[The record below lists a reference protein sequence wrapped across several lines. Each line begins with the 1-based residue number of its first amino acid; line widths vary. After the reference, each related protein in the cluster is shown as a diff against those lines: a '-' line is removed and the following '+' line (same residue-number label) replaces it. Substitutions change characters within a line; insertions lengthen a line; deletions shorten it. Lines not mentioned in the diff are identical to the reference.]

1 MDNYGIISIL
11 PIVVTIVVSLKFRN
25 IVVALF
31 SGSLVG
37 LLVMSGGNPIAAMS
51 SFVKEFLIPTI
62 TDSYSA
68 EVLTL
73 LIFISGFVKLM
84 EVSGGAQAFATA
96 VSKMVNNRFKAQLCC
111 WISGFIV
118 FFSDIGNPIIVGPI
132 FQPLFDKLKISR
144 EKLAWIIDTTASPVS
159 ILIPFLGWG
168 AYIMGLFS
176 QEFEA
181 NHLVLSEWD
190 TLLKVFPLQLYA
202 LLSLLLVPLV
212 AFTGKEFGPMFKAE
226 QRVQLTGKLYR
237 DGSEPVQ
244 GLEKQAVP
252 QNASPLVM
260 IVPLVVMIA
269 TLVGMLAPD
278 GFPFKP
284 VDGDNL
290 RAALITGFLFGSVA
304 NVLLCGIYKIKP
316 MREAI
321 SDYVVGMEGVAGIFI
336 VLLCAWVL
344 SGVTKAMGAPE
355 FVVQI
360 AQSAVPAWFLPGIT
374 FLSCAVISFATGSS
388 WGTFTIG
395 FTIAIPAAVALGSPF
410 YACLAAVLSGGLFGD
425 HCSPISDTTVLS
437 GTGASCN
444 LLDHVTT
451 QIPYAL
457 LCGGV
462 AFVGFIIAGLTGGSY
477 IALPI
482 SIVLLLATFGIAL
495 KVYGKTV
502 HNTQAEP
509 GAEPA
514 EQNTEPAARA

>member
-1 MDNYGIISIL
+1 MDSYGILSIL
-11 PIVVTIVVSLKFRN
+11 PIVVTIVISLKFRN
-25 IVVALF
+25 IVFALF
-31 SGSLVG
+31 SGSFVG
-37 LLVMSGGNPIAAMS
+37 LMIMNMGNPITSMS
-51 SFVKEFLIPTI
+51 SFVKDFLIPMI
-62 TDSYSA
+62 TDTYSA
-68 EVLTL
+68 EVLAL
-73 LIFISGFVKLM
+73 LLFISGFVKLM

-96 VSKMVNNRFKAQLCC
+96 VSKMVNSRFKAQICC

-168 AYIMGLFS
+168 AYIMGLLG
-176 QEFEA
+176 QEFQA
-181 NHLVLSEWD
+181 NGLALSEWD

-212 AFTGKEFGPMFKAE
+212 AFTGKEFGPMFRAE
-226 QRVQLTGKLYR
+226 ERVQTTGQLAWP
-237 DGSEPVQ
+237 GSEVVKKQ
-244 GLEKQAVP
+244 EKP
-252 QNASPLVM
+252 IPTNASPLVM
-260 IVPLVVMIA
+260 IIPLVVMIG
-269 TLVGMLAPD
+269 TLVGMLAPE

-290 RAALITGFLFGSVA
+290 RAALITGFLFGAVA
-304 NVLLCGIYKIKP
+304 NILLCGIYKIKP
-316 MREAI
+316 MKEAI
-321 SDYVVGMEGVAGIFI
+321 GDYVVGMEEVASIFI
-336 VLLCAWVL
+336 VLLMAWVM

-360 AQSAVPAWFLPGIT
+360 AEAAVPAWLLPGII
-374 FLSCAVISFATGSS
+374 FLACAIISFSTGSS

-395 FTIAIPAAVALGSPF
+395 FTIAIPAAMALDSPF

-457 LCGGV
+457 LCGSV
-462 AFVGFIIAGLTGGSY
+462 AFVGFIIAGLIGGSY
-477 IALPI
+477 VTLPI
-482 SIVLLLATFGIAL
+482 AVVILLVVFAAAL
-495 KVYGKTV
+495 KIYGRKV
-502 HNTQAEP
+502 HNTVVD
-509 GAEPA
+509 
-514 EQNTEPAARA
+514 TDAAGV